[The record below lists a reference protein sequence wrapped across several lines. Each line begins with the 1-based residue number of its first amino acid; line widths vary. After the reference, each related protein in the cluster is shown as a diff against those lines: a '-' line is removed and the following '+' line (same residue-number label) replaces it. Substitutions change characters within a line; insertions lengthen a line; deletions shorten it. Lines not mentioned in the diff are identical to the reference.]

1 MKQTKILILAACVV
15 VGLFSGFS
23 IGSGGWILGLIAIGL
38 LVGFGKHT
46 GYWSIWYFSLS
57 AGIGMGKLMPE
68 WWFNILLGMIL
79 GLALSLILRYRLMT
93 PEERKA

>member
-1 MKQTKILILAACVV
+1 MTQKKILILAACVV

-46 GYWSIWYFSLS
+46 GYTSIWGFSLS

-68 WWFNILLGMIL
+68 WWYNILLGVIL
-79 GLALSLILRYRLMT
+79 GLALSLILRYRLMS